1 MNIIKVNTTYYK
13 NINFNLISFTANG
26 KDTSESPKTEE
37 LDDSNEE
44 TENGKEDEPVEKMD
58 ESTGEETETSEIEK
72 TETSKVEKTEKAEV
86 EETEEK
92 TETAEVEKTEEKTE
106 TAKVE
111 KREEKRETSE
121 VEITEEKTETAEVEI
136 TDEKETEKDK
146 EIEEKV
152 EKVKTS
158 EKTTEEEESAEADIL
173 LASDDEEIKE
183 AKIDDNSKKESEEI
197 LSPKSREERAKY
209 KASLPKKGKKNSE
222 VIDKKEL
229 ENSEPEIETI
239 ESDDDAIAEVLE
251 TESNNKKKV
260 DTTEVTLV
268 DDTPDDSNSIEEI
281 NDETPADS
289 IAQVINCSCQAVIR
303 QSSGSPGTGVV
314 WQSHFKIG
322 QILGKHS
329 NYGLSLKL
337 KCWSLTL

>member
-1 MNIIKVNTTYYK
+1 
-13 NINFNLISFTANG
+13 
-26 KDTSESPKTEE
+26 
-37 LDDSNEE
+37 
-44 TENGKEDEPVEKMD
+44 MD

-111 KREEKRETSE
+111 KKEEKTETSE
-121 VEITEEKTETAEVEI
+121 VEITEEKTETSEVEI
-136 TDEKETEKDK
+136 TEEKEKDK
-146 EIEEKV
+146 EIDEKV
-152 EKVKTS
+152 EKIKSS

-314 WQSHFKIG
+314 WQSHIKIG
-322 QILGKHS
+322 QLWENIQIMA
-329 NYGLSLKL
+329 SL
-337 KCWSLTL
+337 

>member
-1 MNIIKVNTTYYK
+1 M
-13 NINFNLISFTANG
+13 G
-26 KDTSESPKTEE
+26 
-37 LDDSNEE
+37 
-44 TENGKEDEPVEKMD
+44 
-58 ESTGEETETSEIEK
+58 
-72 TETSKVEKTEKAEV
+72 
-86 EETEEK
+86 
-92 TETAEVEKTEEKTE
+92 
-106 TAKVE
+106 
-111 KREEKRETSE
+111 
-121 VEITEEKTETAEVEI
+121 ITEEK
-136 TDEKETEKDK
+136 EKDK
-146 EIEEKV
+146 EIDEKV
-152 EKVKTS
+152 EKIKSS

-209 KASLPKKGKKNSE
+209 KASLAKKGKKNSE

-239 ESDDDAIAEVLE
+239 ESDDDAIAEALE

-289 IAQVINCSCQAVIR
+289 IAQICTPVPAVR
-303 QSSGSPGTGVV
+303 SLDEKQPVRKEKPKATNLMASAMAKAQKMAEDAVECVDLSSDDENADTGNGTSRSRKTKV
-314 WQSHFKIG
+314 KA
-322 QILGKHS
+322 
-329 NYGLSLKL
+329 
-337 KCWSLTL
+337 